1 MKGRGVMK
9 KLFVLMLMTT
19 ILYTG
24 YNFLQDDTVYHYE
37 QITVHTGDTM
47 WAIADRWADQDED
60 VREVIYRI
68 CETNAL
74 ANTNLKP
81 GQKLLVPVRMQF
93 VDQLMVAEA
102 GDIKGLSNRHLQQQ
116 KPNCYPPCNGGV
128 QGWPTQVR
136 NRSPYKH

>member
-1 MKGRGVMK
+1 MEGREVMK

-24 YNFLQDDTVYHYE
+24 YNFLQEDTVYHYE

-47 WAIADRWADQDED
+47 WAIADRWADQGED

-68 CETNAL
+68 CETNSL

-81 GQKLLVPVRMQF
+81 GQKLLIPVKMQF

-102 GDIKGLSNRHLQQQ
+102 GDTKG
-116 KPNCYPPCNGGV
+116 
-128 QGWPTQVR
+128 
-136 NRSPYKH
+136 

>member
-19 ILYTG
+19 ILYTAIIFTG
-24 YNFLQDDTVYHYE
+24 DTVYHYE

-81 GQKLLVPVRMQF
+81 GQKLLVPVRVQF

-102 GDIKGLSNRHLQQQ
+102 GDIKG
-116 KPNCYPPCNGGV
+116 
-128 QGWPTQVR
+128 
-136 NRSPYKH
+136 

>member
-1 MKGRGVMK
+1 
-9 KLFVLMLMTT
+9 MTNKT
-19 ILYTG
+19 VRFIICLTNRCFERSWSYEEVVCINADDHYLYTG

-81 GQKLLVPVRMQF
+81 GQKLLVPVRVQF

-102 GDIKGLSNRHLQQQ
+102 GDIKG
-116 KPNCYPPCNGGV
+116 
-128 QGWPTQVR
+128 
-136 NRSPYKH
+136 

>member
-1 MKGRGVMK
+1 LKGREVMK

-24 YNFLQDDTVYHYE
+24 YNFLQNDTVYHYE

-47 WAIADRWADQDED
+47 WAIADRWADQGED

-68 CETNAL
+68 CETNSL

-81 GQKLLVPVRMQF
+81 GQKLLIPVKMQF

-102 GDIKGLSNRHLQQQ
+102 GDTKG
-116 KPNCYPPCNGGV
+116 
-128 QGWPTQVR
+128 
-136 NRSPYKH
+136 

>member
-1 MKGRGVMK
+1 MK

-60 VREVIYRI
+60 
-68 CETNAL
+68 C
-74 ANTNLKP
+74 
-81 GQKLLVPVRMQF
+81 LL
-93 VDQLMVAEA
+93 
-102 GDIKGLSNRHLQQQ
+102 
-116 KPNCYPPCNGGV
+116 Y
-128 QGWPTQVR
+128 T
-136 NRSPYKH
+136 SPSPRD

>member
-1 MKGRGVMK
+1 MK

-68 CETNAL
+68 CETNA
-74 ANTNLKP
+74 AGEYEPETGTEAFST
-81 GQKLLVPVRMQF
+81 GQDAVCRSADGGRGRRYQRMIIT
-93 VDQLMVAEA
+93 APA
-102 GDIKGLSNRHLQQQ
+102 
-116 KPNCYPPCNGGV
+116 
-128 QGWPTQVR
+128 
-136 NRSPYKH
+136 

>member
-74 ANTNLKP
+74 ANTSLKP

-102 GDIKGLSNRHLQQQ
+102 GDIKG
-116 KPNCYPPCNGGV
+116 
-128 QGWPTQVR
+128 
-136 NRSPYKH
+136 

>member
-1 MKGRGVMK
+1 MK

-24 YNFLQDDTVYHYE
+24 YNLVQDDTVYHYE

-47 WAIADRWADQDED
+47 WAIADRWSEQGED

-74 ANTNLKP
+74 DNTNLKP
-81 GQKLLVPVRMQF
+81 GQKLMIPVKMQF

-102 GDIKGLSNRHLQQQ
+102 TDTKG
-116 KPNCYPPCNGGV
+116 
-128 QGWPTQVR
+128 
-136 NRSPYKH
+136 

>member
-1 MKGRGVMK
+1 MKGCGVMK

-74 ANTNLKP
+74 ANTNLQP

-102 GDIKGLSNRHLQQQ
+102 GDIKG
-116 KPNCYPPCNGGV
+116 
-128 QGWPTQVR
+128 
-136 NRSPYKH
+136 

>member
-1 MKGRGVMK
+1 MKNTVPTSQR
-9 KLFVLMLMTT
+9 LISRRIIWDACSFWA
-19 ILYTG
+19 G

-102 GDIKGLSNRHLQQQ
+102 GDIKG
-116 KPNCYPPCNGGV
+116 
-128 QGWPTQVR
+128 
-136 NRSPYKH
+136 

>member
-1 MKGRGVMK
+1 MKGREVMK

-24 YNFLQDDTVYHYE
+24 YNFLQEDTVYHYE

-47 WAIADRWADQDED
+47 WAIADRWADQGED
-60 VREVIYRI
+60 VPEVIYRI
-68 CETNAL
+68 CETNSL

-81 GQKLLVPVRMQF
+81 GQKLLIPVKMQF

-102 GDIKGLSNRHLQQQ
+102 GDTKG
-116 KPNCYPPCNGGV
+116 
-128 QGWPTQVR
+128 
-136 NRSPYKH
+136 

>member
-60 VREVIYRI
+60 V

-102 GDIKGLSNRHLQQQ
+102 GDIKG
-116 KPNCYPPCNGGV
+116 
-128 QGWPTQVR
+128 
-136 NRSPYKH
+136 

>member
-1 MKGRGVMK
+1 MK

-81 GQKLLVPVRMQF
+81 GQKLLVPVRVQS
-93 VDQLMVAEA
+93 V
-102 GDIKGLSNRHLQQQ
+102 SYTHLTL
-116 KPNCYPPCNGGV
+116 
-128 QGWPTQVR
+128 PTTERV
-136 NRSPYKH
+136 

>member
-1 MKGRGVMK
+1 MFA
-9 KLFVLMLMTT
+9 LILLTT

-24 YNFLQDDTVYHYE
+24 YNLVQDDSVYHYE

-47 WAIADRWADQDED
+47 WAIADRWTEQGED

-74 ANTNLKP
+74 ANTNLQP
-81 GQKLLVPVRMQF
+81 GQKLLIPVKTQF

-102 GDIKGLSNRHLQQQ
+102 TAPKG
-116 KPNCYPPCNGGV
+116 
-128 QGWPTQVR
+128 
-136 NRSPYKH
+136 

>member
-1 MKGRGVMK
+1 MK

-74 ANTNLKP
+74 ANP

-102 GDIKGLSNRHLQQQ
+102 GDIKG
-116 KPNCYPPCNGGV
+116 
-128 QGWPTQVR
+128 
-136 NRSPYKH
+136 

>member
-1 MKGRGVMK
+1 MK

-24 YNFLQDDTVYHYE
+24 YNLVQDDTVYHYE

-47 WAIADRWADQDED
+47 WAIADRWSEQGED

-74 ANTNLKP
+74 DNTNLKP
-81 GQKLLVPVRMQF
+81 GQKIMIPVKMQF

-102 GDIKGLSNRHLQQQ
+102 TDTKG
-116 KPNCYPPCNGGV
+116 
-128 QGWPTQVR
+128 
-136 NRSPYKH
+136 

>member
-1 MKGRGVMK
+1 MKM
-9 KLFVLMLMTT
+9 LFVLMLMTT

-24 YNFLQDDTVYHYE
+24 YKFLQEDTVYHYE

-47 WAIADRWADQDED
+47 WAIADRWADQGED

-68 CETNAL
+68 CETNSL

-81 GQKLLVPVRMQF
+81 GQKLLIPVKMQF

-102 GDIKGLSNRHLQQQ
+102 GDTKG
-116 KPNCYPPCNGGV
+116 
-128 QGWPTQVR
+128 
-136 NRSPYKH
+136 

>member
-1 MKGRGVMK
+1 MK
-9 KLFVLMLMTT
+9 KFFVLMLMTT

-24 YNFLQDDTVYHYE
+24 YNLVQDDTVYHYE

-47 WAIADRWADQDED
+47 WAIADRWSEQGED

-74 ANTNLKP
+74 DNTNLKP
-81 GQKLLVPVRMQF
+81 GQKLMIPVKMQF

-102 GDIKGLSNRHLQQQ
+102 TDTKG
-116 KPNCYPPCNGGV
+116 
-128 QGWPTQVR
+128 
-136 NRSPYKH
+136 

>member
-1 MKGRGVMK
+1 MKGREVMK

-24 YNFLQDDTVYHYE
+24 YNFLQEDTVYHYE

-47 WAIADRWADQDED
+47 WAIADRWADQGEG

-68 CETNAL
+68 CETNSL

-81 GQKLLVPVRMQF
+81 GQKLLIPVKMQF

-102 GDIKGLSNRHLQQQ
+102 GDTKG
-116 KPNCYPPCNGGV
+116 
-128 QGWPTQVR
+128 
-136 NRSPYKH
+136 

>member
-81 GQKLLVPVRMQF
+81 GQKLLVPVRVQV

-102 GDIKGLSNRHLQQQ
+102 GDIKG
-116 KPNCYPPCNGGV
+116 
-128 QGWPTQVR
+128 
-136 NRSPYKH
+136 

>member
-1 MKGRGVMK
+1 MK

-47 WAIADRWADQDED
+47 WAIAGPLGRF
-60 VREVIYRI
+60 RTKMYCEVIYRI

-102 GDIKGLSNRHLQQQ
+102 GVFKG
-116 KPNCYPPCNGGV
+116 
-128 QGWPTQVR
+128 
-136 NRSPYKH
+136 

>member
-24 YNFLQDDTVYHYE
+24 YNLVQDDTVYHYE

-47 WAIADRWADQDED
+47 WAIADRWSEQGED

-74 ANTNLKP
+74 DNTNLKP
-81 GQKLLVPVRMQF
+81 GQKLMIPVKMQF

-102 GDIKGLSNRHLQQQ
+102 TDTKG
-116 KPNCYPPCNGGV
+116 
-128 QGWPTQVR
+128 
-136 NRSPYKH
+136 

>member
-19 ILYTG
+19 ILY
-24 YNFLQDDTVYHYE
+24 
-37 QITVHTGDTM
+37 TGDTM

-81 GQKLLVPVRMQF
+81 GQKLLVPVRVQF

-102 GDIKGLSNRHLQQQ
+102 GDIKG
-116 KPNCYPPCNGGV
+116 
-128 QGWPTQVR
+128 
-136 NRSPYKH
+136 

>member
-1 MKGRGVMK
+1 MK

-24 YNFLQDDTVYHYE
+24 YNFLQEDTVYPYE

-47 WAIADRWADQDED
+47 WAIADRWADQGED

-68 CETNAL
+68 CETNSL

-81 GQKLLVPVRMQF
+81 GQKLLIPVKMQF

-102 GDIKGLSNRHLQQQ
+102 GDTKG
-116 KPNCYPPCNGGV
+116 
-128 QGWPTQVR
+128 
-136 NRSPYKH
+136 

>member
-1 MKGRGVMK
+1 MK

-24 YNFLQDDTVYHYE
+24 YNLVQDDTVYHYE

-47 WAIADRWADQDED
+47 WAIADRWSEQGED
-60 VREVIYRI
+60 VREVIYRL

-74 ANTNLKP
+74 DNTNLKP
-81 GQKLLVPVRMQF
+81 GQKLMIPVKMQF

-102 GDIKGLSNRHLQQQ
+102 TDTKG
-116 KPNCYPPCNGGV
+116 
-128 QGWPTQVR
+128 
-136 NRSPYKH
+136 

>member
-74 ANTNLKP
+74 ANTNLK
-81 GQKLLVPVRMQF
+81 LVPVRMQF

-102 GDIKGLSNRHLQQQ
+102 GDIKG
-116 KPNCYPPCNGGV
+116 
-128 QGWPTQVR
+128 
-136 NRSPYKH
+136 

>member
-47 WAIADRWADQDED
+47 WAIADRWADQD
-60 VREVIYRI
+60 
-68 CETNAL
+68 
-74 ANTNLKP
+74 
-81 GQKLLVPVRMQF
+81 
-93 VDQLMVAEA
+93 AEA
-102 GDIKGLSNRHLQQQ
+102 FSTGQGAVCRSAD
-116 KPNCYPPCNGGV
+116 GGRG
-128 QGWPTQVR
+128 QRYQRLIITAPA
-136 NRSPYKH
+136 

>member
-1 MKGRGVMK
+1 MK

-81 GQKLLVPVRMQF
+81 
-93 VDQLMVAEA
+93 VAVCRSA
-102 GDIKGLSNRHLQQQ
+102 D
-116 KPNCYPPCNGGV
+116 GGRGRRY
-128 QGWPTQVR
+128 QRLIITAPA
-136 NRSPYKH
+136 